1 MNLSVTKALPE
12 EAESI
17 VELYHLII
25 EQLPTLQYHP
35 KWTRDVYPAD
45 DYLRESVM
53 KGEMYRIDCDGKP
66 VGGMILNGHE
76 VEGYESAPWSI
87 KAAPDEVGVIHT
99 LGILPPYA
107 NRGIGSFAV
116 TEAMDILRKQGKRV
130 IRLDVLLGN
139 LPAEKLYKRLGF
151 SFVQRVRLYYE
162 DTGWCEF
169 DLYEKNIS
177 EN

>member
-1 MNLSVTKALPE
+1 MNITVTKALPG
-12 EAESI
+12 EAERM
-17 VELYHLII
+17 VDLYHLLI
-25 EQLPTLQYHP
+25 EQLPTLPYHP
-35 KWTRDVYPAD
+35 HWTRDVYPAD
-45 DYLRESVM
+45 DYLRESVL
-53 KGEMYRIDCDGKP
+53 KGEMYRIDCDGSP

-76 VEGYESAPWSI
+76 MDGYETAPWSI

-107 NRGIGSFAV
+107 HQGIGTFAV
-116 TEAMDILRKQGKRV
+116 VEAMKILREQGKKV

-151 SFVQRVRLYYE
+151 SFVKRESLYYE

-169 DLYEKNIS
+169 DLYEKAL
-177 EN
+177 